1 MQYATDDAFINSI
14 VGEGTHFRGHLELA
28 GLLRIDGDFTGSIR
42 SEGKVLIGRN
52 GRADCT
58 IEAATVVIGGV
69 IRGSVYASEKVIVL
83 ATGIVLGNIHCPRL
97 IAEMG
102 VLIDGQCAVRGEA
115 AIHDLEATRGR
126 TRRGAFWLRESRV
139 EEVDT
144 VASSSLRS
152 GVPSRV

>member
-42 SEGKVLIGRN
+42 SDGKVLVGRN

-69 IRGSVYASEKVIVL
+69 IRGSVYATEKVIVL
-83 ATGIVLGNIHCPRL
+83 ATGMVLGNIHCPRL
-97 IAEMG
+97 IAEPG
-102 VLIDGQCAVRGEA
+102 VLMDGEFAVRGEA
-115 AIHDLEATRGR
+115 ATHELEAARGR
-126 TRRGAFWLRESRV
+126 SKRGAFWLQESRP
-139 EEVDT
+139 DQASS
-144 VASSSLRS
+144 VASASLRL
-152 GVPSRV
+152 GVSSQA